1 MEQQDL
7 ENLLLQLKD
16 LQSLKPRPHHVVKH
30 CYGITTK
37 KLDLLFNEVLEIEYY
52 FH

>member
-16 LQSLKPRPHHVVKH
+16 LQSLKPRPYHVVNH

-37 KLDLLFNEVLEIEYY
+37 KNGLLNEVLEIEYY
-52 FH
+52 IH